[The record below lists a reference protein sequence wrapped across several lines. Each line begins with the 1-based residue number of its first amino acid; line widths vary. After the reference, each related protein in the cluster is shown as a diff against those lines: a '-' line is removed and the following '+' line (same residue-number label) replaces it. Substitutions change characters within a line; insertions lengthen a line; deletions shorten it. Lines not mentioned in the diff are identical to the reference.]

1 MNRRAQPSVESR
13 RTAWSLM
20 AAWLLLAPI
29 VTSSCSLS
37 PYGYL
42 TEIDR
47 TERSPRAAD
56 CGGCHVEIYA
66 EFQASRHA
74 SAFIEPAFV
83 EGTSQHSFQDC
94 LGCHAPESIFVDG
107 IPRVRSLHREEGVT
121 CIACHFD
128 GEVLAGPAPT
138 SALAEPHPIAAERA
152 LYRSSELC
160 GKCHEG
166 TYREWQDAPVALGA
180 DPPEA
185 KKSCQECHMR
195 PVTRT
200 ITQATDNVSG
210 VLVSFEEE
218 FAGRKHTFDVAAIA
232 DLEGAFAARADV
244 VEAEGGD
251 TLRVVVGVTSRIP
264 HVVPTGDFG
273 FRRAALEIEVLAA
286 DGSVLGRDGIELFKE
301 VGRTLEPEREKVS
314 IIELPANRFGDIRS
328 AHVKL
333 TTGKRGPERIVLFD
347 QTIALDSERSAS
359 R

>member
-1 MNRRAQPSVESR
+1 MTRRAMYSVESK
-13 RTAWSLM
+13 RTAWSL
-20 AAWLLLAPI
+20 AAALAVLAPFMA
-29 VTSSCSLS
+29 SSCSLS

-47 TERSPRAAD
+47 TERSPRALD

-107 IPRVRSLHREEGVT
+107 IPKVRSMHREEGVT

-166 TYREWQDAPVALGA
+166 TYREWQQAPVPLGA
-180 DPPEA
+180 DPPAA

-200 ITQATDNVSG
+200 LTQATDTVSE

-232 DLEGAFAARADV
+232 DLEGAFSARAGIVKEPDS
-244 VEAEGGD
+244 EAW
-251 TLRVVVGVTSRIP
+251 RVVVGVTSRIP

-273 FRRAALEIEVLAA
+273 FRRATLTTEVLAT
-286 DGSVLGRDGIELFKE
+286 DGSVLGRDVIELFKE
-301 VGRTLEPEREKVS
+301 VGRTLEPERERSV
-314 IIELPANRFGDIRS
+314 IIDLQAESHANARS
-328 AHVKL
+328 AHITL
-333 TTGKRGPERIVLFD
+333 TTGKRGPERIVLFE
-347 QTIALDSERSAS
+347 QTLALDPERSAP